1 MGTPIGAFEY
11 KVNPAELGGMQLF
24 RQVNPVQIAPLL
36 RLCPTLMLAPGERL
50 IVPGQPNQL
59 VYLVLQGSLRVHEGT
74 QTTQTVGMIQR
85 GECIGLSSFV
95 DRQPCHVTIVSNEN
109 CRLLVLDEERLSA
122 LINTPTM
129 ISRNLVFILMKYLRN
144 KARQA
149 PAAAPTVAPLEPID
163 NHKNID
169 PVTGLHNQNWL
180 NETLDRV
187 IMRAATDRKPLSVVA
202 AEIDDLNE
210 LTAKLGPEMSDL
222 SLRELAGMLGNT
234 LRPTD
239 LTARHA
245 SGRFVILLPDTDQ
258 VDAEALAGRIMDKI
272 NQSEV
277 VIPGVCRLPA
287 MKISVGCVQMKAF
300 VSGRKL
306 LDDAFSALAKQR
318 ELNAQRAAAEL
329 LPEPLPSESEATNPG
344 EHALEVQQ
352 PMSMEPPSM
361 ESPAPEESSLLEPLA
376 ESLAEP
382 LPESLPEPFETITDA
397 VETTEAQTTTT
408 EEKTEGS
415 PPLAA

>member
-24 RQVNPVQIAPLL
+24 KQVNPVQIAPLL
-36 RLCPTLMLAPGERL
+36 RLCPTLMLPPGEKL

-59 VYLVLQGSLRVHEGT
+59 VYLVLQGSLRVYDGDA
-74 QTTQTVGMIQR
+74 TTKPVGMIQR

-95 DRQPCHVTIVSNEN
+95 DRQPCHVTIVCNEN

-144 KARQA
+144 KTKQA
-149 PAAAPTVAPLEPID
+149 PATTTVAPLEPID
-163 NHKNID
+163 THKNID

-202 AEIDDLNE
+202 VEIDDLND
-210 LTAKLGPEMSDL
+210 LTAKLGSEMSDL
-222 SLRELAGMLGNT
+222 ALRELAGMLGNT

-239 LTARHA
+239 LTARHS

-258 VDAEALAGRIMDKI
+258 VDAEVLAGRLMEKI

-277 VIPGVCRLPA
+277 VIPEVCRLPPV
-287 MKISVGCVQMKAF
+287 KITVGCVQMKAF

-318 ELNAQRAAAEL
+318 ELNAQRAAAESL
-329 LPEPLPSESEATNPG
+329 PEPPLLEPALTESGEHTLEVQEPLAMELPPMESPVPEASPLLQPLAESLPEPLPEF
-344 EHALEVQQ
+344 V
-352 PMSMEPPSM
+352 
-361 ESPAPEESSLLEPLA
+361 
-376 ESLAEP
+376 
-382 LPESLPEPFETITDA
+382 PEPFETVTDT
-397 VETTEAQTTTT
+397 VEKSEAQTAAA

>member
-24 RQVNPVQIAPLL
+24 KQVNLVQIAPLL

-50 IVPGQPNQL
+50 IAPGQPNQL
-59 VYLVLQGSLRVHEGT
+59 VYLVLQGSLRVYDGDP
-74 QTTQTVGMIQR
+74 TTKPVGMIQR

-95 DRQPCHVTIVSNEN
+95 DRQPCHVTIVCNEN

-144 KARQA
+144 KAKQV
-149 PAAAPTVAPLEPID
+149 PTTTTVAPLEPID
-163 NHKNID
+163 THKNID
-169 PVTGLHNQNWL
+169 SVTGLHNQNWL
-180 NETLDRV
+180 NENLDRV

-202 AEIDDLNE
+202 VEIDDLND
-210 LTAKLGPEMSDL
+210 LTVKLGPEMSDL
-222 SLRELAGMLGNT
+222 ALRELAGMLGNT

-239 LTARHA
+239 LTARHS

-258 VDAEALAGRIMDKI
+258 VDAEVLAGRLMEKI

-277 VIPGVCRLPA
+277 VIPEVCRLPPV
-287 MKISVGCVQMKAF
+287 KIAVGCVQMKAF

-318 ELNAQRAAAEL
+318 ELNAQRAAAES
-329 LPEPLPSESEATNPG
+329 LPEPPPLEPELMESG
-344 EHALEVQQ
+344 EHALEVQE
-352 PMSMEPPSM
+352 PSAMELPPMEPPAS
-361 ESPAPEESSLLEPLA
+361 ETSLSVESSV
-376 ESLAEP
+376 EP
-382 LPESLPEPFETITDA
+382 LPESEPPLEPFETLTDV
-397 VETTEAQTTTT
+397 VENIELPDAPAEQ
-408 EEKTEGS
+408 KSEGS
-415 PPLAA
+415 SPLAA

>member
-11 KVNPAELGGMQLF
+11 KLNPVELGGMQLF

-36 RLCPTLMLAPGERL
+36 RLCPTLMLAPGEKL
-50 IVPGQPNQL
+50 IAPGQPNQL
-59 VYLVLQGSLRVHEGT
+59 VYLVLQGSLRVYDGD
-74 QTTQTVGMIQR
+74 QTSKPVGMIQR
-85 GECIGLSSFV
+85 GECVGLSSFV

-149 PAAAPTVAPLEPID
+149 PAMTAVAPLEPID

-169 PVTGLHNQNWL
+169 TVTGLYNQNWL

-210 LTAKLGPEMSDL
+210 LTAKLGAEMTDL
-222 SLRELAGMLGNT
+222 ALRELAGMLGQT

-245 SGRFVILLPDTDQ
+245 TGRFVILLPDTDL

-272 NQSEV
+272 NQSEI
-277 VIPGVCRLPA
+277 VIPEVCRLPA
-287 MKISVGCVQMKAF
+287 VKISVGSVQMKAF

-306 LDDAFSALAKQR
+306 LDDAFGALAKQR
-318 ELNAQRAAAEL
+318 ALNAQRAAAEL
-329 LPEPLPSESEATNPG
+329 LPLEPVLPEPEPAIPG
-344 EHALEVQQ
+344 EHALEVQ
-352 PMSMEPPSM
+352 EPVFPEASSLDM
-361 ESPAPEESSLLEPLA
+361 PAPESPAEP
-376 ESLAEP
+376 SAEP
-382 LPESLPEPFETITDA
+382 LPESPPEPRAESFEPLTDV
-397 VETTEAQTTTT
+397 VENIELPAEQ
-408 EEKTEGS
+408 KSEGS

>member
-24 RQVNPVQIAPLL
+24 KQVNPVQIAPLL

-144 KARQA
+144 KAKQA
-149 PAAAPTVAPLEPID
+149 PAATATVTPLEPID

-169 PVTGLHNQNWL
+169 PVTGLYNQNWL

-202 AEIDDLNE
+202 VEVDDLNE
-210 LTAKLGPEMSDL
+210 LSAKLGPEMSDL

-245 SGRFVILLPDTDQ
+245 SGRFVVLLPDTDLA
-258 VDAEALAGRIMDKI
+258 DAEALAGRIMDKI
-272 NQSEV
+272 NQSEI
-277 VIPGVCRLPA
+277 VIPEVCRLPA
-287 MKISVGCVQMKAF
+287 MKITVGCVQMKAF

-318 ELNAQRAAAEL
+318 ELNAQRAAAEAL
-329 LPEPLPSESEATNPG
+329 PPEPAISEPEVDTG
-344 EHALEVQQ
+344 EHALEVQ
-352 PMSMEPPSM
+352 EPVSSELPPT
-361 ESPAPEESSLLEPLA
+361 ESPAPEASLSVESSV
-376 ESLAEP
+376 EP
-382 LPESLPEPFETITDA
+382 LPESEPQPEPFETLTDV
-397 VETTEAQTTTT
+397 VENIELPETPDEQKSA
-408 EEKTEGS
+408 GS